1 MNPIADLN
9 PDAVLAKLLD
19 NKIKVQTSVTQ
30 SHTIRAYADEER
42 PNKNLAD
49 EFIDVE
55 WNGGA
60 QSLTEDPALFKGNL
74 MLTIWCKAQT
84 DGRAKKKLV
93 KQIVSQV
100 APLVHRKVSQGFVF
114 TFDPTNVIT
123 PTTTN
128 LTTGYSTTILNV
140 EWHVTDEFFKQ
151 KQQLKP
157 YHHAKNRY
165 SKSNSDLR
173 V

>member
-1 MNPIADLN
+1 MTTIADLN
-9 PDAVLAKLLD
+9 PDAVLASLLD
-19 NKIKVQTSVTQ
+19 CKVSVQTSKTD

-42 PNKNLAD
+42 PNKNLGD

-60 QSLTEDPALFKGNL
+60 QSITENPAFFKGNL
-74 MLTIWCKAQT
+74 LLTIWCKAQT

-100 APLVHRKVSQGFVF
+100 APLVHRKSAQGFLF
-114 TFDPTNVIT
+114 TFDPSSVIT

-140 EWHVTDEFFKQ
+140 EWHTTDLFHNK
-151 KQQLKP
+151 K
-157 YHHAKNRY
+157 
-165 SKSNSDLR
+165 
-173 V
+173 

>member
-1 MNPIADLN
+1 MSTIANVN
-9 PDAVLAKLLD
+9 PDAVLAALLD
-19 NKIKVQTSVTQ
+19 GKVSVQTSATQ

-55 WNGGA
+55 RNGGA
-60 QSLTEDPALFKGNL
+60 QSLTEDPALFRGNL

-84 DGRAKKKLV
+84 DGRAKNKLV

-123 PTTTN
+123 QTTTN

-140 EWHVTDEFFKQ
+140 KWRES
-151 KQQLKP
+151 
-157 YHHAKNRY
+157 R
-165 SKSNSDLR
+165 
-173 V
+173 

>member
-1 MNPIADLN
+1 MSTIADLN
-9 PDAVLAKLLD
+9 PDVALAALLD
-19 NKIKVQTSVTQ
+19 GKVRVQTSATQ

-60 QSLTEDPALFKGNL
+60 QSLTEDPALFRGNL

-100 APLVHRKVSQGFVF
+100 ADAIYRVPTRGGYYFR
-114 TFDPTNVIT
+114 FDPTNVIT

-140 EWHVTDEFFKQ
+140 EWHVTDEFLQ
-151 KQQLKP
+151 KQ
-157 YHHAKNRY
+157 
-165 SKSNSDLR
+165 
-173 V
+173 

>member
-1 MNPIADLN
+1 MNSIADLN

-19 NKIKVQTSVTQ
+19 NKIKVQTSATQ
-30 SHTIRAYADEER
+30 SHTIRAYGDEER

-60 QSLTEDPALFKGNL
+60 QSLTEEPALFKGNL

-114 TFDPTNVIT
+114 SFDPTNVIT

-140 EWHVTDEFFKQ
+140 EWHVTDEFLQ
-151 KQQLKP
+151 KQ
-157 YHHAKNRY
+157 
-165 SKSNSDLR
+165 
-173 V
+173 

>member
-19 NKIKVQTSVTQ
+19 NKIKVQTSATQ
-30 SHTIRAYADEER
+30 SHTLRAYGDEER

-140 EWHVTDEFFKQ
+140 EWHVTDEFLQ
-151 KQQLKP
+151 KQ
-157 YHHAKNRY
+157 
-165 SKSNSDLR
+165 
-173 V
+173 

>member
-19 NKIKVQTSVTQ
+19 NKIKVQTSATQ
-30 SHTIRAYADEER
+30 SHTLRAYGDEER

-74 MLTIWCKAQT
+74 LLTIWCKAQT

-140 EWHVTDEFFKQ
+140 EWHVTDEFLQ
-151 KQQLKP
+151 K
-157 YHHAKNRY
+157 
-165 SKSNSDLR
+165 
-173 V
+173 

>member
-1 MNPIADLN
+1 MSTIADLN
-9 PDAVLAKLLD
+9 PDVALAALLD
-19 NKIKVQTSVTQ
+19 GKVSVQTSATQ

-60 QSLTEDPALFKGNL
+60 QSLTEDPALFRGNL

-93 KQIVSQV
+93 KQIVAQIADAIYRVPTSGGYYF
-100 APLVHRKVSQGFVF
+100 R
-114 TFDPTNVIT
+114 FDPTNVIT

-140 EWHVTDEFFKQ
+140 EWHTTDEFLQ
-151 KQQLKP
+151 NQ
-157 YHHAKNRY
+157 
-165 SKSNSDLR
+165 
-173 V
+173 

>member
-1 MNPIADLN
+1 MSAIADLN
-9 PDAVLAKLLD
+9 PDAALAALLD
-19 NKIKVQTSVTQ
+19 GKVSVQTSATQ

-60 QSLTEDPALFKGNL
+60 QSLTEDPALFRGNL

-93 KQIVSQV
+93 RQIVSQV
-100 APLVHRKVSQGFVF
+100 APLVHRKVSQGFF
-114 TFDPTNVIT
+114 FRFDPTNVIT

-140 EWHVTDEFFKQ
+140 EWHTTNEFHNKQ
-151 KQQLKP
+151 
-157 YHHAKNRY
+157 
-165 SKSNSDLR
+165 
-173 V
+173 

>member
-1 MNPIADLN
+1 MTSIADLN
-9 PDAVLAKLLD
+9 PDVALAALLD
-19 NKIKVQTSVTQ
+19 GKVRVQTSATQ

-74 MLTIWCKAQT
+74 LLTIWCKAQT

-114 TFDPTNVIT
+114 SINPTQVIT

-140 EWHVTDEFFKQ
+140 EWHVTDEFLQ
-151 KQQLKP
+151 KQ
-157 YHHAKNRY
+157 
-165 SKSNSDLR
+165 
-173 V
+173 

>member
-1 MNPIADLN
+1 MSAIADLN
-9 PDAVLAKLLD
+9 PDVALAALLD
-19 NKIKVQTSVTQ
+19 GKVRVQTSATQ

-60 QSLTEDPALFKGNL
+60 QSLTEDPALFRGNL

-100 APLVHRKVSQGFVF
+100 ADAIYRVPTRGGYYFR
-114 TFDPTNVIT
+114 FDPTNVIT

-140 EWHVTDEFFKQ
+140 KWRES
-151 KQQLKP
+151 
-157 YHHAKNRY
+157 R
-165 SKSNSDLR
+165 
-173 V
+173 